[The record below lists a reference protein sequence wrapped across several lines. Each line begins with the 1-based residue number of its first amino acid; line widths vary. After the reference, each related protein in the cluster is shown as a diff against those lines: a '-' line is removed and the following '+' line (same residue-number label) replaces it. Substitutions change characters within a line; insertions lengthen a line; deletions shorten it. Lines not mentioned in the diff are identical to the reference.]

1 MSYSQTARQ
10 LASELGE
17 DQRDPLDQIKLVVR
31 KLGPEA
37 ANELAARAKTIHS
50 SDGMTVADGS
60 RPRTVGGVFFQLA
73 RQELGHP
80 LNLQGQR
87 RMKWAIAADIAS
99 EAASSETGTTND
111 PETTERGEANVKIT
125 LVGRPGQ
132 IVKREKVVVTTMYN
146 QKRPA
151 LPKQLPKMSGAD
163 VETPYTVFIAAKQWR
178 KVADAIN
185 DDKEDRLVI
194 EGYPFLDPDV
204 KGICV
209 FAKST
214 TTVGLQRTQREKQR
228 TTAGET

>member
-1 MSYSQTARQ
+1 MSTSETARQ
-10 LASELGE
+10 LADELGE

-37 ANELAARAKTIHS
+37 ANDLAVRAREIHAG
-50 SDGMTVADGS
+50 DGMSVADGS
-60 RPRTVGGVFFQLA
+60 RQRTIGGVFFQLA

-87 RMKWAIAADIAS
+87 RLEWQIAADLAR
-99 EAASSETGTTND
+99 EAAPGATTNN
-111 PETTERGEANVKIT
+111 PESSERGEATTVKIT

-132 IVKREKVVVTTMYN
+132 IVKREKLVVTTMYN
-146 QKRPA
+146 HKRPA

-209 FAKST
+209 FAKATS
-214 TTVGLQRTQREKQR
+214 TVGLQRAHRDKQKTEADEK
-228 TTAGET
+228 